1 MTILQQHFYA
11 KTLYSVIQF
20 FITVFYSRRILFWA
34 LPFLLWLAFDASLEA
49 AVSRTRNFV
58 VTTQDAELAELF
70 AQTAEKQRQELAI
83 SWLGTELPDWASPCK
98 IKVKVGPTLSPGGAT
113 TFVFSNG
120 QVFGWDMNIQ
130 GSTERVIDSVLPHEI
145 THMIFAC
152 KFRQPVPRWADEGA
166 ATSVEHTSERNK
178 YRRMLIGFL
187 QTNRGIAFR
196 TMVNADEYPPDAMPF
211 YAQSYTA
218 AEYLIAR
225 GGRKRYVAFVENG
238 INNNDWSGALRK
250 YYGYPNLG
258 EFQNVWV
265 NWVGRGYPAVE
276 NDLLQRDLLAANQNG
291 NGRAAAQGTLAADS
305 ARTPAYNSY
314 ANNNTSANNMANR
327 NTYPNSNSY
336 PNPNPNQNPSGAAG
350 YNSYADAGSG
360 SGLNPPGYNGSG
372 YTNVQVS
379 RPEPN
384 LIIRTPVSTAHPRSV
399 TDAISGS
406 YNNSYNNDSRF
417 NNDSGS
423 YNGASTAVPMNNQTG
438 NYQGAGSPNGY
449 QGGYQEAVP
458 LSYNATAPQNQKT
471 SPTIVQTSAVEAPS
485 QSAKTLRWLPA
496 STQALYEEPVENRSA
511 AGVIYDASSANSLQ
525 R

>member
-1 MTILQQHFYA
+1 M
-11 KTLYSVIQF
+11 
-20 FITVFYSRRILFWA
+20 FYSRRILFWA
-34 LPFLLWLAFDASLEA
+34 LPFLLWLSLDASLEA

-58 VTTQDAELAELF
+58 VTTQDAQLAELF

-265 NWVGRGYPAVE
+265 NWVGRGYPVVE

-291 NGRAAAQGTLAADS
+291 NGAVIQGTLVADS
-305 ARTPAYNSY
+305 ARTSAYNSY
-314 ANNNTSANNMANR
+314 ANNNISANNNMANQNR
-327 NTYPNSNSY
+327 YPNANSY
-336 PNPNPNQNPSGAAG
+336 PNPNANPNPSETAG

-360 SGLNPPGYNGSG
+360 SGLNPSGYNGSG

-384 LIIRTPVSTAHPRSV
+384 LIIRTPVTTAHPRSV

-406 YNNSYNNDSRF
+406 YNNDPRF

-423 YNGASTAVPMNNQTG
+423 YNGASPSVPTNNQTG
-438 NYQGAGSPNGY
+438 NYQNAVSQGRRQNASSPNGY

-458 LSYNATAPQNQKT
+458 LSYNAAGPQNQPET
-471 SPTIVQTSAVEAPS
+471 PVIVQTSAVETPS

-496 STQALYEEPVENRSA
+496 STQALYEEPVENRPA
-511 AGVIYDASSANSLQ
+511 AGVIYDASSASSLQ